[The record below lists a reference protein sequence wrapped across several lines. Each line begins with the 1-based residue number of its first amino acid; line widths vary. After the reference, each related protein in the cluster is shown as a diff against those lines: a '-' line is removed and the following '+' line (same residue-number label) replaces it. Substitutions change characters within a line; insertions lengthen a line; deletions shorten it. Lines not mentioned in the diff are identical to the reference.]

1 MAEKI
6 NSSTEPKPGL
16 TAQQWAW
23 QFLRRNPEYLSA
35 FEMLSTLSQK
45 QFEQLKF
52 LIAWDQDSLLSED
65 FLDEKIIRTLD
76 IRFFDSR
83 REEMLEETGGETVG
97 MYLDQI
103 SESPSLDR
111 NLLPKVSNKFRLD
124 SYCLSQWIN
133 PVKFLEFDAQA
144 ATKLWAYTPF
154 LEFGLAKAPWLE
166 HIEGVNLDSFENS
179 KRSTRSKVYETN
191 PLMLRGSDGTLF
203 MRSPTVFFGDYKTP
217 KLGTSQVDAR
227 FDLGLPLEF
236 QIRQVKEQLI
246 RQKKLLQSAGILDKP
261 PRQVD
266 RNGLYE
272 EYILVLDKLKDGADP
287 ASLTLE
293 LDDQVVERVERWVK
307 KGNSNPIPVKS
318 IINPNRPTD
327 RYEKLTA
334 AVRQKI
340 VRALKLRDSG
350 YKTLAFL

>member
-52 LIAWDQDSLLSED
+52 LIARDQDSLLSED

-76 IRFFDSR
+76 LRFFDSR
-83 REEMLEETGGETVG
+83 REEMLDETGGETVG

-103 SESPSLDR
+103 SDSPSLDR

-124 SYCLSQWIN
+124 YYCLSQWIN
-133 PVKFLEFDAQA
+133 PIKFLDFDAQTA
-144 ATKLWAYTPF
+144 AKLWVYKPF

-179 KRSTRSKVYETN
+179 KRSTRSKNFKKN
-191 PLMLRGSDGTLF
+191 PLMLRGADGTLF
-203 MRSPTVFFGDYKTP
+203 MRSPTIFGRDYKTP
-217 KLGTSQVDAR
+217 KLDISQVDVR
-227 FDLGLPLEF
+227 IDLGMPLEF
-236 QIRQVKEQLI
+236 QIRQVKEQLVQH
-246 RQKKLLQSAGILDKP
+246 RKLLQSAGLLDKP
-261 PRQVD
+261 LRQVD
-266 RNGLYE
+266 RNGIYQ
-272 EYILVLDKLKDGADP
+272 EYILILDRLNDGANP
-287 ASLTLE
+287 VSLTLE
-293 LDDQVVERVERWVK
+293 LDDQVFEKVERWVK
-307 KGNSNPIPVKS
+307 KDNSDAIPVKS
-318 IINPNRPTD
+318 IRNRAKPTA
-327 RYEKLTA
+327 RYEELTA
-334 AVRQKI
+334 PVRQKI
-340 VRALKLRDSG
+340 VRALRLRDSG